1 MRTTLLLLL
10 ALLPDP
16 SRAATL
22 EPTPAPPRVL
32 SWVAPVY
39 PPEALQAQATPTVE
53 VLVKIDRSGAVVEAS
68 SVTGFPLGLSEA
80 CEAAA
85 KQWRFAPASLPLR
98 TADLAF
104 SFSADRTEAAWT
116 RPAEWIDPYHLRI
129 WGAVAT

>member
-16 SRAATL
+16 SRATA
-22 EPTPAPPRVL
+22 PGSTPAPAGPPRVL

-53 VLVKIDRSGAVVEAS
+53 VLVKIDRRGAVVEAS
-68 SVTGFPLGLSEA
+68 SVTWLPLGLSEA
-80 CEAAA
+80 SEAAA
-85 KQWRFAPASLPLR
+85 KQWRFAPDSLPLR

-104 SFSADRTEAAWT
+104 SF
-116 RPAEWIDPYHLRI
+116 
-129 WGAVAT
+129 